1 MNIKRYELLKRK
13 ELLGYLKVQNLKGY
27 VSYLDVNE
35 IYNLINKVNLYIK
48 FTKIYKEFFIVKV
61 KIHPNTLDKVK
72 DMLDNSDKDALRIK
86 ACSSG
91 WAGLNIEVVLDEQRE
106 NDDVVMDNGIKIVA
120 DKKISHF
127 FTDATLEYKN
137 TILGKKFKIY

>member
-1 MNIKRYELLKRK
+1 M
-13 ELLGYLKVQNLKGY
+13 
-27 VSYLDVNE
+27 
-35 IYNLINKVNLYIK
+35 
-48 FTKIYKEFFIVKV
+48 KV

-72 DMLDNSDKDALRIK
+72 DMINNSDKDALRIK

>member
-1 MNIKRYELLKRK
+1 M
-13 ELLGYLKVQNLKGY
+13 
-27 VSYLDVNE
+27 
-35 IYNLINKVNLYIK
+35 
-48 FTKIYKEFFIVKV
+48 KV

-86 ACSSG
+86 ACSSDHR
-91 WAGLNIEVVLDEQRE
+91 LNIEVVLDEQRE